1 MTDEHCHYKE
11 ALKVPFDAL
20 IRARDAGGLVYPSE
34 FMKTVCL
41 VAEETFALK
50 TEYKPRRD
58 VTIDYLIEAVLKRDS
73 FLSSVLNEIAECDR
87 EHFTHLIDED
97 RVEVICRLILLICC
111 LILRKFFTSRTKRAC
126 RVFLEN
132 QRGLSKRNKCQRNG
146 IYSESRAILVQG
158 NLLPNEDER
167 KVKPKIASRKRNKA
181 SDLKERKQSLSSSFA
196 KPEEN
201 GLPPAKK
208 PRKRLR
214 DVYIFGIFCYLGHH
228 EGCG

>member
-1 MTDEHCHYKE
+1 
-11 ALKVPFDAL
+11 
-20 IRARDAGGLVYPSE
+20 
-34 FMKTVCL
+34 MKTVCL
-41 VAEETFALK
+41 VAEETFAMK
-50 TEYKPRRD
+50 TAYKPRRD
-58 VTIDYLIEAVLKRDS
+58 VTIEDLIEAVLKRDS

-87 EHFTHLIDED
+87 EHVTHLIDED
-97 RVEVICRLILLICC
+97 RVEVIRR

-158 NLLPNEDER
+158 NSLPNAAER
-167 KVKPKIASRKRNKA
+167 KVKPKIVSRKRKA
-181 SDLKERKQSLSSSFA
+181 SDFKERKQSLSSSVA

-208 PRKRLR
+208 PRMRNRAVKKLNIEKSPA
-214 DVYIFGIFCYLGHH
+214 VLANPHMMQFGLIVVQMVRQ
-228 EGCG
+228 

>member
-1 MTDEHCHYKE
+1 M
-11 ALKVPFDAL
+11 
-20 IRARDAGGLVYPSE
+20 YPSE

-41 VAEETFALK
+41 VAEETFAMK
-50 TEYKPRRD
+50 TAYKPRRD
-58 VTIDYLIEAVLKRDS
+58 VTIEDLIEAVLKRDS

-87 EHFTHLIDED
+87 EHVTHLIDED
-97 RVEVICRLILLICC
+97 RVEVIRR